1 MGVEASKVSHCSRK
15 AATALSAAG
24 CCAAVGLAREMVMDT
39 VLLTAM
45 GLVEGDRE
53 GVGEGVAPGALR
65 VVEGLGVLVALG
77 RLVPESEG

>member
-1 MGVEASKVSHCSRK
+1 MGVEASRVSHCSRK

-24 CCAAVGLAREMVMDT
+24 CCAAVGMAREMVMDT

>member
-1 MGVEASKVSHCSRK
+1 
-15 AATALSAAG
+15 
-24 CCAAVGLAREMVMDT
+24 MDT

-45 GLVEGDRE
+45 GLVEGDWE

>member
-1 MGVEASKVSHCSRK
+1 
-15 AATALSAAG
+15 
-24 CCAAVGLAREMVMDT
+24 MDT